1 MKTWIPIFNP
11 VLHYYPLEKLLF
23 MTKFLIILIALYVLY
38 YIGNIVYDL
47 FIKKESTLVTEES
60 DVFSLAEF
68 EEQNRD
74 DVTTVG
80 IEDVENLNTP
90 KSFNKR
96 EFPVNND
103 LSENREDI
111 EVWRQRFESEQNID
125 SFESGILA
133 NEEEEITFEKII
145 EEDFNMPGKT
155 EIKDENADEDKDDHN
170 DNTDK
175 SLEAANIQVS
185 RKVDNAQ
192 FREMFNQ
199 AETIVQTIEHADGRK
214 VFQNRAVQ
222 K

>member
-11 VLHYYPLEKLLF
+11 VLYYYSLEKLLF

-47 FIKKESTLVTEES
+47 FIKKQSTLVTEES

-133 NEEEEITFEKII
+133 NKEEEIAFVKII
-145 EEDFNMPGKT
+145 EENSNNQGDT
-155 EIKDENADEDKDDHN
+155 EDEDANDHN

-175 SLEAANIQVS
+175 SLEAANIQLP

-199 AETIVQTIEHADGRK
+199 AETIVQTIEHEDGRK
-214 VFQNRAVQ
+214 VFQNRAIQ

>member
-11 VLHYYPLEKLLF
+11 VLHYYSLEKLLF
-23 MTKFLIILIALYVLY
+23 MTKFLIILIALYILY

-68 EEQNRD
+68 EEQNRN

-90 KSFNKR
+90 KSFNKK
-96 EFPVNND
+96 EFPVSND
-103 LSENREDI
+103 LSEEREDI

-125 SFESGILA
+125 SFESGIFA
-133 NEEEEITFEKII
+133 NEEEEIASVKII
-145 EEDFNMPGKT
+145 EENSNDQGET
-155 EIKDENADEDKDDHN
+155 EIKDEDADKDDRN
-170 DNTDK
+170 DSIDK
-175 SLEAANIQVS
+175 SSEAANIQVP

-199 AETIVQTIEHADGRK
+199 AETIVQTIEHEDGRK
-214 VFQNRAVQ
+214 VFQNRAIQ

>member
-11 VLHYYPLEKLLF
+11 VLYYYSLEKLLF

-90 KSFNKR
+90 KSFNKK

-103 LSENREDI
+103 LSEDREDI

-133 NEEEEITFEKII
+133 NEKEEIASVKII
-145 EEDFNMPGKT
+145 EENSNDEGGT
-155 EIKDENADEDKDDHN
+155 EDEDVDDHN

-175 SLEAANIQVS
+175 SLEAANIQVP

-199 AETIVQTIEHADGRK
+199 AETIVQTIEHEDGRK
-214 VFQNRAVQ
+214 VFQNRPVQ

>member
-11 VLHYYPLEKLLF
+11 VLYYYSLEKLLF
-23 MTKFLIILIALYVLY
+23 MTKFLIILIALYILY

-90 KSFNKR
+90 KSFTKR
-96 EFPVNND
+96 EFPVSNG
-103 LSENREDI
+103 LSEDREDI

-133 NEEEEITFEKII
+133 NKEEEIAFVKII
-145 EEDFNMPGKT
+145 EENSNNQGDT
-155 EIKDENADEDKDDHN
+155 EDEDANDHN

-175 SLEAANIQVS
+175 SLEAANIQLP

-199 AETIVQTIEHADGRK
+199 AETIVQTIEHEDGRK
-214 VFQNRAVQ
+214 VFQNRAIQ

>member
-1 MKTWIPIFNP
+1 M
-11 VLHYYPLEKLLF
+11 
-23 MTKFLIILIALYVLY
+23 
-38 YIGNIVYDL
+38 
-47 FIKKESTLVTEES
+47 VTEES

-96 EFPVNND
+96 EFPVSND
-103 LSENREDI
+103 LSEDREDI

-125 SFESGILA
+125 SFESGILS
-133 NEEEEITFEKII
+133 NKEEEIASVKII
-145 EEDFNMPGKT
+145 EENSNDQGNT
-155 EIKDENADEDKDDHN
+155 EDEDADDHN
-170 DNTDK
+170 ESIDK
-175 SLEAANIQVS
+175 SLEAANIQVP

-199 AETIVQTIEHADGRK
+199 AETIVQTIEHEDGRK
-214 VFQNRAVQ
+214 VFQNRAIQ

>member
-11 VLHYYPLEKLLF
+11 VLHYYSLEKLLF
-23 MTKFLIILIALYVLY
+23 MTKFLIILIALYILY

-60 DVFSLAEF
+60 DVFSLAVF

-90 KSFNKR
+90 KSFTKR

-103 LSENREDI
+103 LSEDREDI

-133 NEEEEITFEKII
+133 NKEEEIAFVKII
-145 EEDFNMPGKT
+145 EENSNDQSET
-155 EIKDENADEDKDDHN
+155 EDEDADDHN

-175 SLEAANIQVS
+175 SLESANIQVP

>member
-11 VLHYYPLEKLLF
+11 VLHYYSLEKLLF

-47 FIKKESTLVTEES
+47 FMKKESTLVTEES

-90 KSFNKR
+90 KSFNKK
-96 EFPVNND
+96 EFPVSHD
-103 LSENREDI
+103 LSEEREDI

-125 SFESGILA
+125 FFESGILA
-133 NEEEEITFEKII
+133 NKEEEINSEKII
-145 EEDFNMPGKT
+145 EENSNDKGDT
-155 EIKDENADEDKDDHN
+155 EDEDADDHN

-175 SLEAANIQVS
+175 SLEAANIQVP

-199 AETIVQTIEHADGRK
+199 AETVVQTIEHEDGRK

>member
-11 VLHYYPLEKLLF
+11 VLYYYSLEKQLF
-23 MTKFLIILIALYVLY
+23 MTKFLIILVALYVLY

-47 FIKKESTLVTEES
+47 FIKKDSTLVTVES
-60 DVFSLAEF
+60 DVFSLADF

-90 KSFNKR
+90 KSFTKR
-96 EFPVNND
+96 EFSVSND
-103 LSENREDI
+103 LSEDREDI

-125 SFESGILA
+125 SFESGILS
-133 NEEEEITFEKII
+133 NKEEEIASVKII
-145 EEDFNMPGKT
+145 EENSNDQGNT
-155 EIKDENADEDKDDHN
+155 EDEDADDHN
-170 DNTDK
+170 ESIDK
-175 SLEAANIQVS
+175 SLEAANIQVP

-199 AETIVQTIEHADGRK
+199 AETIVQTIEHEDGRK
-214 VFQNRAVQ
+214 VFQNRAIQ

>member
-47 FIKKESTLVTEES
+47 FIKKGSTLITEES
-60 DVFSLAEF
+60 DFFSLAEF

-133 NEEEEITFEKII
+133 NKEEEIAFVKII
-145 EEDFNMPGKT
+145 EENSNNQGDT
-155 EIKDENADEDKDDHN
+155 EDEDANDHN

-175 SLEAANIQVS
+175 SLEAANIQLP

-199 AETIVQTIEHADGRK
+199 AETIVQTIEHEDGRK
-214 VFQNRAVQ
+214 VFQNRAIQ

>member
-11 VLHYYPLEKLLF
+11 ILHYYSLEKFLF
-23 MTKFLIILIALYVLY
+23 MTKFLIILIALYILY

-47 FIKKESTLVTEES
+47 FIKKESILVTEES

-90 KSFNKR
+90 KSFNKK
-96 EFPVNND
+96 EFPLNNEV
-103 LSENREDI
+103 SEEREDI

-133 NEEEEITFEKII
+133 NEEEEIASEKVI
-145 EEDFNMPGKT
+145 EENSIEQNET
-155 EIKDENADEDKDDHN
+155 EDEGNHN
-170 DNTDK
+170 DSTDK
-175 SLEAANIQVS
+175 SLEAASHQIP

-199 AETIVQTIEHADGRK
+199 AETIVQTIEHEDGRK

>member
-11 VLHYYPLEKLLF
+11 VLHYYSLEKLLF
-23 MTKFLIILIALYVLY
+23 MTKFLIILIALYILY

-90 KSFNKR
+90 KSFTKR
-96 EFPVNND
+96 DFPVSND
-103 LSENREDI
+103 LSEDREDI

-133 NEEEEITFEKII
+133 NEEEEIASVKII
-145 EEDFNMPGKT
+145 EENSNEISET
-155 EIKDENADEDKDDHN
+155 EDEDENNH
-170 DNTDK
+170 TDSTNK
-175 SLEAANIQVS
+175 SLEAAHIQVP

-199 AETIVQTIEHADGRK
+199 AETIVQTIEHEDGRK

>member
-1 MKTWIPIFNP
+1 MKTWILIFNP
-11 VLHYYPLEKLLF
+11 VLHYYSLEKLLF
-23 MTKFLIILIALYVLY
+23 MTKFLIILIAIYVLY

-47 FIKKESTLVTEES
+47 FIKKGSTLITEES
-60 DVFSLAEF
+60 DFFSLAEF

-133 NEEEEITFEKII
+133 NKEEEIAFVKII
-145 EEDFNMPGKT
+145 EENSNNQGDT
-155 EIKDENADEDKDDHN
+155 EDEDANDHN

-175 SLEAANIQVS
+175 SLEAANIQLP

-199 AETIVQTIEHADGRK
+199 AETIVQTIEHEDGRK
-214 VFQNRAVQ
+214 VFQNRAIQ

>member
-11 VLHYYPLEKLLF
+11 VLYYYSLEKLLF

-96 EFPVNND
+96 GFPVNND

-125 SFESGILA
+125 YFESGILA
-133 NEEEEITFEKII
+133 NKEEEIAFVKII
-145 EEDFNMPGKT
+145 EENSNNQGDT
-155 EIKDENADEDKDDHN
+155 EDEDANDHN

-175 SLEAANIQVS
+175 SLEAANIQLP

-199 AETIVQTIEHADGRK
+199 AETIVQTIEHEDGRK
-214 VFQNRAVQ
+214 VFQNRAIQ